1 MEDIYKTKLGDM
13 PTIASKI
20 DLTTLMSEKQANM
33 ASRIDALRMQVSDL
47 ENDPAYGPDHPSTQ
61 ALKERLT
68 RENKINSADFGKP
81 EKDKTER
88 QKYEERAYSYFNQ
101 AADSKDKKERDN
113 LIAQG
118 RQLLDA
124 ARLPEKEKAGDTD
137 KAPSVTGSTVL
148 SRAFHA
154 GASQAATKI
163 GNAHFTNVPNQQGGV
178 DRVFTPTN
186 PEAERYGTALG
197 HSQVKLIVDRYKDPT
212 TGAYPKW
219 VLDAIP
225 TIPGAKVENNK
236 PVFLDLG
243 EATSAAQSTIAPQ
256 ASKPSGVAAARASS
270 TRTIVRTGTVQSGPD
285 KGRKVIEYSDGTR
298 EIQ

>member
-1 MEDIYKTKLGDM
+1 M
-13 PTIASKI
+13 
-20 DLTTLMSEKQANM
+20 
-33 ASRIDALRMQVSDL
+33 
-47 ENDPAYGPDHPSTQ
+47 
-61 ALKERLT
+61 
-68 RENKINSADFGKP
+68 
-81 EKDKTER
+81 
-88 QKYEERAYSYFNQ
+88 
-101 AADSKDKKERDN
+101 
-113 LIAQG
+113 
-118 RQLLDA
+118 
-124 ARLPEKEKAGDTD
+124 PEKEKAGDAD

-197 HSQVKLIVDRYKDPT
+197 HAQVKLIVDRYKDPN

-225 TIPGAKVENNK
+225 TIPGAKVVNNK

-243 EATSAAQSTIAPQ
+243 EATSAAQSTVVPQ
-256 ASKPSGVAAARASS
+256 ASKPSGVAAARATPQEAESIPLTADGKS
-270 TRTIVRTGTVQSGPD
+270 VDASKLVPGKKYKNSEGKVKTWTGT
-285 KGRKVIEYSDGTR
+285 RFE
-298 EIQ
+298 